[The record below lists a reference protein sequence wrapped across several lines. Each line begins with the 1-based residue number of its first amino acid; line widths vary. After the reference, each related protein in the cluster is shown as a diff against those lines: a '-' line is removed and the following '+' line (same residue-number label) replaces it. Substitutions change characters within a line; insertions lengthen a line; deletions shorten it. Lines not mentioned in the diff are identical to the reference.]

1 MARTNLWQQWKNR
14 LYEILAFLDREAYQN
29 ILPWYALTLITPR
42 KKLWRYHCE
51 NAFLI
56 CFCQK
61 PFVKLAMCLLPIRL
75 DVAQQCLPF
84 AAVIGGGGGGRGEAG
99 TRMMEKETFRSK
111 VEISQTYPSLGP
123 SFAPIIPRWYW
134 HDNKTLKKPLQIYRW
149 YS

>member
-1 MARTNLWQQWKNR
+1 MK
-14 LYEILAFLDREAYQN
+14 FLHSWFVKPFKTSCWPV
-29 ILPWYALTLITPR
+29 LPLITFR
-42 KKLWRYHCE
+42 KKSGRNQCK

-84 AAVIGGGGGGRGEAG
+84 AAVIGGGGRRLKAG

-111 VEISQTYPSLGP
+111 IEIYPKL
-123 SFAPIIPRWYW
+123 I
-134 HDNKTLKKPLQIYRW
+134 QV
-149 YS
+149 

>member
-1 MARTNLWQQWKNR
+1 MRAFCLCYFFYTFSNYGQQWENR

-29 ILPWYALTLITPR
+29 IMPQYVLPLITFR
-42 KKLWRYHCE
+42 KKLERYYCK

-84 AAVIGGGGGGRGEAG
+84 AAVIGGGGGGREAENLDEG
-99 TRMMEKETFRSK
+99 DGKGYILLKNCNIRNLSK
-111 VEISQTYPSLGP
+111 FGAFFLAYYAWMIL
-123 SFAPIIPRWYW
+123 I
-134 HDNKTLKKPLQIYRW
+134 
-149 YS
+149 